1 VKQRI
6 ERNVRFYGIKDAE
19 DRDGTLTNEEA
30 EAMLGPAAMLW
41 KDQAVGD
48 LEVEGGCR

>member
-1 VKQRI
+1 VKQCI

-19 DRDGTLTNEEA
+19 DRDGTLTDAEA
-30 EAMLGPAAMLW
+30 QAMLGPAATLW
-41 KDQAVGD
+41 KDQAVVD